1 MLSKNVV
8 RSPVDKL
15 LLMDDAMI
23 SDRKKIKLR
32 VLDSEGVPLEI
43 VFKQS
48 EREGREH
55 EFLFAVFRP
64 IVGGYSSCIE
74 QGYHRDIKRIKQYLF
89 HKYIEREE
97 SEVVSNGT

>member
-1 MLSKNVV
+1 MPKYVV
-8 RSPVDKL
+8 RSPVDEL
-15 LLMDDAMI
+15 VMIDNAMVR
-23 SDRKKIKLR
+23 SRKKIKLR